1 MQSIMTTYP
10 DFQSLPREVKKL
22 LLVSENYFFQEDN
35 AHHGSPAT
43 PAKVA
48 HWETST
54 KTHQPQTLVITALP
68 QPPTYDARWAA

>member
-35 AHHGSPAT
+35 AHHSPPAT
-43 PAKVA
+43 HATVA

-54 KTHQPQTLVITALP
+54 QSHQPQTLVIAAQP
-68 QPPTYDARWAA
+68 HPPTYGPRWAV